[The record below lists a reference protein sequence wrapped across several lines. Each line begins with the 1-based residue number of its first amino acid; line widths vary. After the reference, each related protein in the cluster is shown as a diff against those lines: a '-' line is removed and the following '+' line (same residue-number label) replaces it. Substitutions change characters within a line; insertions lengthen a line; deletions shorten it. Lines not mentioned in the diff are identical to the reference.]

1 MTTAAP
7 STTSTALDDV
17 FDLDPQS
24 TNLSALTV
32 FSRFDA
38 SGNCTSN
45 GCGPAPQTSG
55 CATPDSP
62 VLPVRSNNAV

>member
-1 MTTAAP
+1 MAMAVQ

-24 TNLSALTV
+24 TDLSALAV
-32 FSRFDA
+32 FARFDA
-38 SGNCTSN
+38 SENCTSN

-55 CATPDSP
+55 CATPGGP
-62 VLPVRSNNAV
+62 ELPVRGR